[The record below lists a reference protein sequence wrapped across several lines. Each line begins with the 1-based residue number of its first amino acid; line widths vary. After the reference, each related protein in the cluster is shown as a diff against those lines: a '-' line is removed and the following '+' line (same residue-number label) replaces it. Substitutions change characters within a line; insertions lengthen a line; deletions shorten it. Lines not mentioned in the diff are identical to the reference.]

1 MANLKKITL
10 FIFMYWKISR
20 LKFGAHF
27 KKAVK
32 QIRSRIKR
40 KLKPEDFDRLM
51 HYNRYIKKDK
61 RLLFSKSFNRIDFE
75 KLFQKIKPGDPSPIQ
90 YAIKNRGPTSN
101 YLNLNSSSI
110 KQVSDNIKSPMDMP
124 FYLLQKMKECSPS
137 VIESRKS
144 IILASRDDMPSRQ
157 AFIRDAIYDIES
169 KSKIEDMV
177 EVDGRDVVSQ
187 RILVYPIER
196 DLNMIRVMEVPECG
210 VEDGEGGVEKK
221 NIERPGRIK
230 FGGLQP
236 IGDLMVPEM
245 IMDGPTNLQGDNEI
259 PTPGIEIH
267 SGYLEHKHI
276 LDSSADPYFISPRMA
291 EAVKGLEHTFHV
303 LVKEDQIK
311 KMQDEIDP
319 KKIIAML
326 TDPDGNETATD
337 NQLFVLL
344 IKNYF
349 YNHSFLR
356 QKLEMSDD
364 VININI
370 NKAVSLV
377 DQEDSHLI
385 PEDIKFEADI
395 DDYLQEH
402 KKMHRAERKQGNVA
416 ILEDLDQSEILR
428 PEFTL
433 GDDFLDNDRD
443 SVASADFP
451 YDNMNP
457 TLHDDS
463 TMHDDLVWIEVCFMS
478 S

>member
-1 MANLKKITL
+1 ME
-10 FIFMYWKISR
+10 
-20 LKFGAHF
+20 G
-27 KKAVK
+27 
-32 QIRSRIKR
+32 
-40 KLKPEDFDRLM
+40 
-51 HYNRYIKKDK
+51 DK
-61 RLLFSKSFNRIDFE
+61 E
-75 KLFQKIKPGDPSPIQ
+75 VPSPGIQ
-90 YAIKNRGPTSN
+90 TVTKYLKGIKVEQSANSN
-101 YLNLNSSSI
+101 
-110 KQVSDNIKSPMDMP
+110 K
-124 FYLLQKMKECSPS
+124 
-137 VIESRKS
+137 
-144 IILASRDDMPSRQ
+144 ATSRD
-157 AFIRDAIYDIES
+157 
-169 KSKIEDMV
+169 
-177 EVDGRDVVSQ
+177 
-187 RILVYPIER
+187 
-196 DLNMIRVMEVPECG
+196 
-210 VEDGEGGVEKK
+210 
-221 NIERPGRIK
+221 
-230 FGGLQP
+230 
-236 IGDLMVPEM
+236 
-245 IMDGPTNLQGDNEI
+245 
-259 PTPGIEIH
+259 
-267 SGYLEHKHI
+267 
-276 LDSSADPYFISPRMA
+276 SPRM
-291 EAVKGLEHTFHV
+291 VQMIKGLQHTFHV
-303 LVKEDQIK
+303 LIK
-311 KMQDEIDP
+311 DAEMKKVQSEIDP